1 MKKICIVILVILL
14 CFNQLLAPNLSK
26 YQRHCKEATKE
37 RIIRLN
43 ELMTAE
49 FSENNL
55 RELLVLLNAPSP
67 NIIVKQSKLET
78 GWYKSKLFIY
88 QNNLFGMHFA
98 NRRDTYS
105 DRYVIADN
113 GSKVASYG
121 SWQSSVLDLL
131 LYFNYYDKLGYDLT
145 NYYEFL
151 VDAGYCENDRYINII
166 KNMS

>member
-78 GWYKSKLFIY
+78 GW
-88 QNNLFGMHFA
+88 
-98 NRRDTYS
+98 
-105 DRYVIADN
+105 
-113 GSKVASYG
+113 
-121 SWQSSVLDLL
+121 
-131 LYFNYYDKLGYDLT
+131 
-145 NYYEFL
+145 
-151 VDAGYCENDRYINII
+151 
-166 KNMS
+166 